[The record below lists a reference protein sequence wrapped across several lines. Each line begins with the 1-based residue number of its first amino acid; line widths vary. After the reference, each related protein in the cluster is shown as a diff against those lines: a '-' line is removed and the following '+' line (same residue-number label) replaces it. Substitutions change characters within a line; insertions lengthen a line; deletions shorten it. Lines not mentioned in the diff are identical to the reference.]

1 MATRRPRPLSG
12 MWSFFMILYIRAPIK
27 SIFYLGK
34 DEGYMLDIRLFRNEP
49 EKVKSKIE
57 LRGDDPKVVDE
68 VLELDEQRRQ
78 LISKTEEM
86 KARRNKVSEEIAQ
99 KKRNKEDA
107 DDVIAEMRNLGDE
120 IKENDAKLN
129 EVDNKVRDI
138 LIRIPNLINDDV
150 PQGDSDEENV
160 ELKKWGTPREFD
172 FEPKAHWDLVEELK
186 MADFERAA
194 KVSGARFVYLT
205 KDGALLE
212 RALMN
217 YMITKHTTQHGYT
230 EMMTPQLVN
239 ADTMFGTGQLP
250 KFEEDLFKVEKEGLY
265 TIPTAEVP
273 LTNFYRDE
281 IIQPGVLPEKFTG
294 QTACFRSE
302 AGSAGRDTR
311 GLIRLH
317 QFDKVEMVR
326 IEKPEDSW
334 DALEDMTKN
343 AESILE
349 ELGLPYRRV
358 ILCTGDIGFSA
369 SKTYDLEVWLPSYN
383 DYKEISSCSN
393 CTDFQARRANI
404 HFKRDNS
411 AKPELAHTLNGSG
424 LAVGRTFAAIVE
436 NYQNE
441 DGTITIPEALVPFM
455 GGKTKISKPTK

>member
-1 MATRRPRPLSG
+1 
-12 MWSFFMILYIRAPIK
+12 
-27 SIFYLGK
+27 
-34 DEGYMLDIRLFRNEP
+34 MLDIRLFREQADT
-49 EKVKSKIE
+49 VKSKIE

-68 VLELDEQRRQ
+68 VLELDNERRQ
-78 LISKTEEM
+78 LIGKTEEM
-86 KARRNKVSEEIAQ
+86 KARRNKVSEEIAE
-99 KKRNKEDA
+99 KKRNKENA
-107 DDVIAEMRNLGDE
+107 DDVIKEMRELGDE

-138 LIRIPNLINDDV
+138 LIRIPNLIAEDV

-160 ELKKWGTPREFD
+160 EVKKWGTPREFD

-194 KVSGARFVYLT
+194 KISGARFVYLT

-217 YMITKHTTQHGYT
+217 YMLTKHTTQHGYT

-281 IIQPGVLPEKFTG
+281 IIQPGVLPEKFTA

-334 DALEDMTKN
+334 DALEDMTQN
-343 AESILE
+343 AEAILE

-369 SKTYDLEVWLPSYN
+369 SKTYDLEVWLPSYDN
-383 DYKEISSCSN
+383 YKEISSCSN

-404 HFKRDNS
+404 RFKRDAAS
-411 AKPELAHTLNGSG
+411 KPELAHTLNGSG

-436 NYQNE
+436 NYQNA
-441 DGTITIPEALVPFM
+441 DGSIIIPEALVPFM
-455 GGKTKISKPTK
+455 GGKTEIRPVNG

>member
-1 MATRRPRPLSG
+1 
-12 MWSFFMILYIRAPIK
+12 
-27 SIFYLGK
+27 
-34 DEGYMLDIRLFRNEP
+34 MLDIKLFRNDPEILK
-49 EKVKSKIE
+49 EKVAK
-57 LRGDDPKVVDE
+57 RGMDSKVVDE

-78 LISKTEEM
+78 LISQAEEM
-86 KARRNKVSEEIAQ
+86 KAERNKVSGEIAQ

-107 DDVIAEMRNLGDE
+107 DDAIAAMRNLGDE
-120 IKENDAKLN
+120 IKVLDDTLNQVDVDLSDKLS
-129 EVDNKVRDI
+129 
-138 LIRIPNLINDDV
+138 RIPNIIHDDV
-150 PQGDSDEENV
+150 PEGATDEDNIEV
-160 ELKKWGTPREFD
+160 KRWGTPRTFEFED
-172 FEPKAHWDLVEELK
+172 KAHWDLVEELE
-186 MADFERAA
+186 MVDFERAA
-194 KVSGARFVYLT
+194 KVSGARFVFLT
-205 KDGALLE
+205 GDGAQLE

-230 EMMTPQLVN
+230 EMMVPQLVN
-239 ADTMFGTGQLP
+239 ADSMYGTGQLP

-273 LTNFYRDE
+273 LTNYYRNE
-281 IIQPGVLPEKFTG
+281 IIAPDVLPAKFTA
-294 QTACFRSE
+294 QSACYRSE

-334 DALEDMTKN
+334 QALEDMTHH
-343 AESILE
+343 AEAILE

-358 ILCTGDIGFSA
+358 ILCTGDIGFGS

-393 CTDFQARRANI
+393 ITDFQARRSNI
-404 HFKRDNS
+404 RFKRDKN

-441 DGTITIPEALVPFM
+441 DGSVTIPEVLVPFM
-455 GGKTKISKPTK
+455 GGKTVIRPTK

>member
-1 MATRRPRPLSG
+1 
-12 MWSFFMILYIRAPIK
+12 
-27 SIFYLGK
+27 
-34 DEGYMLDIRLFRNEP
+34 MLDIKVFRNEP
-49 EKVKSKIE
+49 DFIKEKVKK
-57 LRGDDPKVVDE
+57 RGMDVKVVDD

-78 LISKTEEM
+78 LISKAEEM
-86 KARRNKVSEEIAQ
+86 KAERNKVSGEIAQ

-107 DDVIAEMRNLGDE
+107 DDAIAAMRNLGDE
-120 IKENDAKLN
+120 IKALDDTLNQVDQELNDKLS
-129 EVDNKVRDI
+129 
-138 LIRIPNLINDDV
+138 RIPNIIQDEVPEGATEDD
-150 PQGDSDEENV
+150 NV
-160 ELKKWGTPREFD
+160 EVKRWGTPRSFD
-172 FEPKAHWDLVEELK
+172 FEAQAHWDLVEALK
-186 MADFERAA
+186 MVDFERAA
-194 KVSGARFVYLT
+194 KVSGARFVFLT
-205 KDGALLE
+205 GEGAQLE

-230 EMMTPQLVN
+230 EMMVPQLVN
-239 ADTMFGTGQLP
+239 ADSMYGTGQLP

-273 LTNFYRDE
+273 LTNYYRNE
-281 IIQPGVLPEKFTG
+281 IIDPDVLPAKFTA
-294 QTACFRSE
+294 QSACYRSE

-326 IEKPEDSW
+326 VEKPEDSW
-334 DALEDMTKN
+334 EALEEMTVH
-343 AESILE
+343 AEAILE

-358 ILCTGDIGFSA
+358 NLCTGDIGFGA

-393 CTDFQARRANI
+393 ITDFQARRANI
-404 HFKRDNS
+404 RFKRDKNS
-411 AKPELAHTLNGSG
+411 KPELVHTLNGSG

-441 DGTITIPEALVPFM
+441 DGSVTIPEVLVPFM
-455 GGKTKISKPTK
+455 GGKTVIQSVQ

>member
-1 MATRRPRPLSG
+1 
-12 MWSFFMILYIRAPIK
+12 
-27 SIFYLGK
+27 
-34 DEGYMLDIRLFRNEP
+34 MLDIRLFRNEP
-49 EKVKSKIE
+49 DTVKSKIE

-68 VLELDEQRRQ
+68 ILELDEQRRK
-78 LISKTEEM
+78 LISATEEM
-86 KARRNKVSEEIAQ
+86 KARRNKVSEEIAL
-99 KKRNKEDA
+99 KKRNKENA
-107 DDVIAEMRNLGDE
+107 DDVIAEMRTLGDD
-120 IKENDAKLN
+120 IKEKDSQLN
-129 EVDNKVRDI
+129 EIDNKMTGI
-138 LIRIPNLINDDV
+138 LCRIPNLISDDV
-150 PQGDSDEENV
+150 PQGESDEDNV
-160 ELKKWGTPREFD
+160 EVKKWGTPREFS
-172 FEPKAHWDLVEELK
+172 FEPKAHWDIVEELK
-186 MADFERAA
+186 MADFDRAA

-205 KDGALLE
+205 NEGAQLE

-217 YMITKHTTQHGYT
+217 YMITKHTTQHDYT
-230 EMMTPQLVN
+230 EMMVPQLVN
-239 ADTMFGTGQLP
+239 ADTMYGTGQLP

-273 LTNFYRDE
+273 LTNFYRNE

-294 QTACFRSE
+294 QSACFRSE

-317 QFDKVEMVR
+317 QFDKVEMVCF
-326 IEKPEDSW
+326 EQPEDSW
-334 DALEDMTKN
+334 NALEEMTTN
-343 AESILE
+343 AEAILE

-404 HFKRDNS
+404 RFKRDKA

-441 DGTITIPEALVPFM
+441 DGTVTIPEALVPFM
-455 GGKTKISKPTK
+455 GGKTQISKPVK

>member
-1 MATRRPRPLSG
+1 
-12 MWSFFMILYIRAPIK
+12 
-27 SIFYLGK
+27 
-34 DEGYMLDIRLFRNEP
+34 MLDIKLFRNDP
-49 EKVKSKIE
+49 DFVKEKVAK
-57 LRGDDPKVVDE
+57 RGMEDTVVDE

-78 LISKTEEM
+78 LISKAEEM
-86 KARRNKVSEEIAQ
+86 KAERNKVSGEIAQ

-107 DDVIAEMRNLGDE
+107 DDAIAAMRKLGDE
-120 IKENDAKLN
+120 IKVLDDTLNQVDVDLNDKLS
-129 EVDNKVRDI
+129 
-138 LIRIPNLINDDV
+138 RIPNIIHDDV
-150 PQGDSDEENV
+150 PEGATDEDNV
-160 ELKKWGTPREFD
+160 EVKRWGTPRTFD
-172 FEPKAHWDLVEELK
+172 FEEKAHWDLVEELK
-186 MADFERAA
+186 MVNFERAA
-194 KVSGARFVYLT
+194 KVSGARFVFLT
-205 KDGALLE
+205 GEGAQLE

-230 EMMTPQLVN
+230 EMMVPQLVN
-239 ADTMFGTGQLP
+239 ADSMYGTGQLP

-273 LTNFYRDE
+273 LTNYYRNE
-281 IIQPGVLPEKFTG
+281 IIGPDELPAKFTA
-294 QTACFRSE
+294 QSACYRSE

-326 IEKPEDSW
+326 FEKPEDSW
-334 DALEDMTKN
+334 QALDEMTEH
-343 AESILE
+343 AEAILE

-358 ILCTGDIGFSA
+358 ILCTGDIGFGS

-383 DYKEISSCSN
+383 EYKEISSCSN
-393 CTDFQARRANI
+393 ITDFQARRSNI
-404 HFKRDNS
+404 RFKSDKN

-441 DGTITIPEALVPFM
+441 DGSVTIPEALVPYM
-455 GGKTKISKPTK
+455 GGKTVIRPIK

>member
-1 MATRRPRPLSG
+1 
-12 MWSFFMILYIRAPIK
+12 
-27 SIFYLGK
+27 
-34 DEGYMLDIRLFRNEP
+34 MLDMKGMREQIDLY
-49 EKVKSKIE
+49 KQKLQS
-57 LRGDDPKVVDE
+57 RGVAAEVVDE
-68 VLELDEQRRQ
+68 LVALDEKRRELIQTSETLKQRR
-78 LISKTEEM
+78 
-86 KARRNKVSEEIAQ
+86 NDVSSTIGE
-99 KKRNKEDA
+99 KKRAGESAEDA
-107 DDVIAEMRNLGDE
+107 IAEMQEVAAEIRDLDEKLAEIEERLQEQLSWLPNLPHESVPVGEDEEDNVEVKRWGDE
-120 IKENDAKLN
+120 F
-129 EVDNKVRDI
+129 
-138 LIRIPNLINDDV
+138 IPDF
-150 PQGDSDEENV
+150 SDFPN
-160 ELKKWGTPREFD
+160 G
-172 FEPKAHWDLVEELK
+172 EPKAHWDLVEELK

-217 YMITKHTTQHGYT
+217 YMLTKHTTQHGYT

-273 LTNFYRDE
+273 LTNFYRNE

-326 IEKPEDSW
+326 FEKPEDSW
-334 DALEDMTKN
+334 DALEDMTQN
-343 AESILE
+343 AEAILE
-349 ELGLPYRRV
+349 ELKLPYRRV

-404 HFKRDNS
+404 RFKRDAS
-411 AKPELAHTLNGSG
+411 SKPELVHTLNGSG

-441 DGTITIPEALVPFM
+441 DGSITIPEALVPFM
-455 GGKTKISKPTK
+455 GGKTEIRPVN

>member
-1 MATRRPRPLSG
+1 
-12 MWSFFMILYIRAPIK
+12 
-27 SIFYLGK
+27 
-34 DEGYMLDIRLFRNEP
+34 MLDIKLFRNDP
-49 EKVKSKIE
+49 EFLKEKIAK
-57 LRGDDPKVVDE
+57 RGMDSNVVDE

-78 LISKTEEM
+78 LISKAEEM
-86 KARRNKVSEEIAQ
+86 KAERNKVSGEIAQ

-107 DDVIAEMRNLGDE
+107 DDAIAAMRSLGDE
-120 IKENDAKLN
+120 IKVLDDTLNQVDVSLNDKLS
-129 EVDNKVRDI
+129 
-138 LIRIPNLINDDV
+138 RIPNIIHEDV
-150 PQGDSDEENV
+150 PEGATDEDNV
-160 ELKKWGTPREFD
+160 EVKRWGTPRTFEFED
-172 FEPKAHWDLVEELK
+172 KAHWDIVEDLK
-186 MADFERAA
+186 MVDFERAA
-194 KVSGARFVYLT
+194 KVSGARFVFLT
-205 KDGALLE
+205 GEGAQLE

-230 EMMTPQLVN
+230 EMMVPQLVN
-239 ADTMFGTGQLP
+239 ADSMYGTGQLP

-273 LTNFYRDE
+273 LTNYYRNE
-281 IIQPGVLPEKFTG
+281 IIAPDVLPAKFTA
-294 QTACFRSE
+294 QSACYRSE

-334 DALEDMTKN
+334 QALEDMTEH
-343 AESILE
+343 AEAILE

-358 ILCTGDIGFSA
+358 ILCTGDIGFGS

-393 CTDFQARRANI
+393 ITDFQARRSNI
-404 HFKRDNS
+404 RFKRDKN

-441 DGTITIPEALVPFM
+441 DGSVTIPEALVPFM
-455 GGKTKISKPTK
+455 GGKTVIRPTK

>member
-1 MATRRPRPLSG
+1 
-12 MWSFFMILYIRAPIK
+12 
-27 SIFYLGK
+27 
-34 DEGYMLDIRLFRNEP
+34 MLDIRLFREQADT
-49 EKVKSKIE
+49 VKSKIE

-68 VLELDEQRRQ
+68 VLELDNERRQ
-78 LISKTEEM
+78 LIGKTEEM
-86 KARRNKVSEEIAQ
+86 KARRNKVSEEIAE
-99 KKRNKEDA
+99 KKRNKENA
-107 DDVIAEMRNLGDE
+107 DDVIKEMRELGDE

-138 LIRIPNLINDDV
+138 LIRIPNLIAEDV

-160 ELKKWGTPREFD
+160 EVKKWGTPREFD

-194 KVSGARFVYLT
+194 KISGARFVYLT

-217 YMITKHTTQHGYT
+217 YMLTKHTTQHGYT

-281 IIQPGVLPEKFTG
+281 IIQPGVLPEKFTA

-334 DALEDMTKN
+334 DALEDMTQN
-343 AESILE
+343 AEAILE

-369 SKTYDLEVWLPSYN
+369 SKTYDLEVWLPSYDN
-383 DYKEISSCSN
+383 YKEISSCSN
-393 CTDFQARRANI
+393 CTDFQARLLT
-404 HFKRDNS
+404 S
-411 AKPELAHTLNGSG
+411 ALNVMP
-424 LAVGRTFAAIVE
+424 LL
-436 NYQNE
+436 NQN
-441 DGTITIPEALVPFM
+441 
-455 GGKTKISKPTK
+455 

>member
-1 MATRRPRPLSG
+1 
-12 MWSFFMILYIRAPIK
+12 
-27 SIFYLGK
+27 
-34 DEGYMLDIRLFRNEP
+34 MLDIKLFRNET
-49 EKVKSKIE
+49 EKVKEKIT
-57 LRGDDPKVVDE
+57 LRGDNPAVVDE
-68 VLELDEQRRQ
+68 VLELDAKRRELIQR
-78 LISKTEEM
+78 TEEL
-86 KARRNKVSEEIAQ
+86 KSERNKASQAIAE
-99 KKRNKEDA
+99 KKRNKENA
-107 DDVIAEMRNLGDE
+107 DEAIEAQRNVGE
-120 IKENDAKLN
+120 KIKEIDNILRETDQALTDKLS
-129 EVDNKVRDI
+129 
-138 LIRIPNLINDDV
+138 RIPNLIHDDV
-150 PQGDSDEENV
+150 PQGEDDNDNV
-160 ELKKWGTPREFD
+160 ELKKWGTPRAFD
-172 FEPKAHWDLVEELK
+172 FEAKAHWDIVEDLK
-186 MADFERAA
+186 MANFDRAA
-194 KVSGARFVYLT
+194 RVSGARFVFLT
-205 KDGALLE
+205 DEGAKLE

-230 EMMTPQLVN
+230 EMMVPQLVN
-239 ADTMFGTGQLP
+239 RHAMYGTGQLP

-273 LTNFYRDE
+273 LTNYYRDE

-294 QTACFRSE
+294 QSACFRSE

-334 DALEDMTKN
+334 NALEEMTGN
-343 AESILE
+343 AEAILE

-358 ILCTGDIGFSA
+358 ILCTGDIGFGA

-393 CTDFQARRANI
+393 CVDFQARRANI
-404 HFKRDNS
+404 RFKRDKD
-411 AKPELAHTLNGSG
+411 AKPEFVHTLNGSG

-441 DGTITIPEALVPFM
+441 DGSITIPEALVPFM
-455 GGKTKISKPTK
+455 GGQTVIEPK

>member
-1 MATRRPRPLSG
+1 
-12 MWSFFMILYIRAPIK
+12 
-27 SIFYLGK
+27 
-34 DEGYMLDIRLFRNEP
+34 MLDIKLFRNDP
-49 EKVKSKIE
+49 DFVKEKVAK
-57 LRGDDPKVVDE
+57 RGMEDTVVDE

-78 LISKTEEM
+78 LISKAEEM
-86 KARRNKVSEEIAQ
+86 KAERNKVSGEIAQ

-107 DDVIAEMRNLGDE
+107 DDAIAAMRKLGDE
-120 IKENDAKLN
+120 IKVLDDTLNQVDVNLNDKLS
-129 EVDNKVRDI
+129 
-138 LIRIPNLINDDV
+138 RIPNIIHDDV
-150 PQGDSDEENV
+150 PEGATDEDNV
-160 ELKKWGTPREFD
+160 EVKRWGTPRTFD
-172 FEPKAHWDLVEELK
+172 FEEKAHWDLVEELK
-186 MADFERAA
+186 MVNFERAA
-194 KVSGARFVYLT
+194 KVSGARFVFLT
-205 KDGALLE
+205 GEGAQLE

-230 EMMTPQLVN
+230 EMMVPQLVN
-239 ADTMFGTGQLP
+239 ADSMYGTGQLP

-273 LTNFYRDE
+273 LTNYYRNE
-281 IIQPGVLPEKFTG
+281 IIGPDELPAKFTA
-294 QTACFRSE
+294 QSACYRSE

-326 IEKPEDSW
+326 FEKPEDSW
-334 DALEDMTKN
+334 QALDEMTEH
-343 AESILE
+343 AEAILE

-358 ILCTGDIGFSA
+358 ILCTGDIGFGS

-383 DYKEISSCSN
+383 EYKEISSCSN
-393 CTDFQARRANI
+393 ITDFQARRSNI
-404 HFKRDNS
+404 RFKRDKN

-441 DGTITIPEALVPFM
+441 DGSVTIPEALVPYM
-455 GGKTKISKPTK
+455 GGKTVIGPIK